1 MCPVTSL
8 RVVDGHFPAN
18 LSMQFSSIYVAAPT
32 RLRPTRTL
40 RSFGTH
46 TLAPDDGE
54 LGLFDSEGNAGNWF
68 VISEPM

>member
-1 MCPVTSL
+1 M
-8 RVVDGHFPAN
+8 
-18 LSMQFSSIYVAAPT
+18 
-32 RLRPTRTL
+32 RLRASSQKSAL
-40 RSFGTH
+40 RLYQPRNLIH